1 MAIVSQS
8 FRCGPTLQFD
18 DSDLF
23 ESKATELGH
32 INPSLEFWLKDN
44 AASFDNA
51 IVVGAGFGLS
61 TKQLLDAG
69 ATVTSLEPAQS
80 RYDLLETNCSNGT
93 NYRKSAGS
101 LAGNEIL
108 YGWSDNLSQAVV
120 GKNQGNNNQSVEV
133 ITIDSL
139 ELNPDLLIVFANGKE
154 LDVLAGASETMAA
167 NPNMKIV
174 LWWKPDYLE
183 DVDNAVNEL
192 QALGKTI
199 KIIHWEPEGDAISY
213 YEQFTG
219 EYADDSLK
227 AVHTAT
233 LLLE

>member
-1 MAIVSQS
+1 M
-8 FRCGPTLQFD
+8 
-18 DSDLF
+18 
-23 ESKATELGH
+23 
-32 INPSLEFWLKDN
+32 
-44 AASFDNA
+44 
-51 IVVGAGFGLS
+51 S
-61 TKQLLDAG
+61 TQLLLDAG

-80 RYDLLETNCSNGT
+80 RYDLLETNCANGT

-108 YGWSDNLSQAVV
+108 YGWSENLSQAVV

-154 LDVLAGASETMAA
+154 LDVLAGASATMAA

-183 DVDNAVNEL
+183 NVDDAVNEL
-192 QALGKTI
+192 QALGKT
-199 KIIHWEPEGDAISY
+199 KNY
-213 YEQFTG
+213 
-219 EYADDSLK
+219 SLG
-227 AVHTAT
+227 TRR
-233 LLLE
+233 

>member
-18 DSDLF
+18 DSDIF
-23 ESKATELGH
+23 ESRAIELGH
-32 INPSLEFWLKDN
+32 INPSLEFWLKEN
-44 AASFDNA
+44 AASFDDA

-61 TKQLLDAG
+61 SKQLLDADV
-69 ATVTSLEPAQS
+69 TVTSLEPAQQ
-80 RYDLLETNCSNGT
+80 RYDLLETNCADGT
-93 NYRKSAGS
+93 NYRKGAGS

-108 YGWSDNLSQAVV
+108 NGWSDNLSQAVI
-120 GKNQGNNNQSVEV
+120 GKTQGNNTQSVEV

-139 ELNPDLLIVFANGKE
+139 ELDPDLLIVYANGKE
-154 LDVLAGASETMAA
+154 LDVIAGASATMAA
-167 NPNMKIV
+167 NPSMKIV
-174 LWWKPDYLE
+174 LGWKPDYLE
-183 DVDNAVNEL
+183 DVDATVEQL
-192 QALGKTI
+192 KALGKTI
-199 KIIHWEPEGDAISY
+199 KIIHWEPEGDEISFKT
-213 YEQFTG
+213 QFTD

>member
-108 YGWSDNLSQAVV
+108 HGWSDNLSQAVV